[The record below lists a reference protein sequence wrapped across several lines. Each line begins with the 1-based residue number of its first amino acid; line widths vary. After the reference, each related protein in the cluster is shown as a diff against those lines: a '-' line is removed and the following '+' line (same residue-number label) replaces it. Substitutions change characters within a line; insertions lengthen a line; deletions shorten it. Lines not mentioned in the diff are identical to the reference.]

1 MENAVFALWHD
12 PSCWLIY
19 AEADWG
25 IIMVLLGQIDV
36 GGVVWGWMLRSICYS
51 QQTLG
56 LCCLWSPVLVI
67 SLAPVPNED
76 AECLIVSVHGV
87 VGHLC
92 DADWWLVVVDH
103 LCCMLWWFL
112 LTIDAF
118 AEDSCMRADAAFGYC
133 IVAGEDEILEGE
145 DELAAA
151 AAFADDGVL
160 ISNGMSKSGLFD
172 LYLGLMNY
180 LIRYAFDGLAL
191 CFVLE
196 PLWLKPTDVY
206 AFSMPSWSNSAGVS
220 CDRISAFVLP
230 YLCARVAILGC

>member
-12 PSCWLIY
+12 PSCWLFY

-56 LCCLWSPVLVI
+56 LCCLWSPVFVM

-118 AEDSCMRADAAFGYC
+118 AEDSCMRADAAFGYY
-133 IVAGEDEILEGE
+133 IVAGEDEVWPV
-145 DELAAA
+145 D
-151 AAFADDGVL
+151 
-160 ISNGMSKSGLFD
+160 
-172 LYLGLMNY
+172 
-180 LIRYAFDGLAL
+180 
-191 CFVLE
+191 
-196 PLWLKPTDVY
+196 
-206 AFSMPSWSNSAGVS
+206 AG
-220 CDRISAFVLP
+220 CLLLLLLP
-230 YLCARVAILGC
+230 YADAFLWQAC